1 MASLGNINSY
11 FLTRRNQFENNI
23 FARFWTTD
31 PFAGLIESKPFELE
45 MGLTPTVVTATHE
58 LPTSYLPLTQTALAL
73 SAGTGNAACSP
84 GVINIGGG
92 YITRNFTLNVNAFQT
107 EAFCLTDLQFK
118 FQWEQQARFR
128 EKGLGDF
135 VTQYQGDWARVNNI
149 GQVNTK
155 VMPLGPGLYAESDND
170 ANFSFVNLAP
180 YVGNC
185 GVLDWTML
193 GNFYDR
199 LNQIG
204 AQQNSVGM
212 SDGTPVYAL
221 NIGPGLK
228 RRLYQTTNFI
238 RTSVD
243 FNDMGKDFS
252 RNFLARGIDTA
263 INGFL
268 PNVDLNAIRYDAG
281 FNPIYPYV
289 NNAVTQ
295 GTQAQPNA
303 NYRTVALGGKAVYE
317 AFSIMARGVYSKRPR
332 PIGPLQAGLEGF
344 NPVTYSGE
352 VRWLNNPDMGTNI
365 LGNYGLY
372 RIDIQQ
378 AAMPEFPELAFS
390 GICLAIDG
398 T

>member
-1 MASLGNINSY
+1 MSSLTNLNSY
-11 FLTRRNQFENNI
+11 FLTRKSQFENNI
-23 FARFWTTD
+23 FARFWTSD

-45 MGLTPTVVTATHE
+45 MGLMPTVVTATHE
-58 LPTSYLPLTQTALAL
+58 LPTSYLPLTQTSLTL
-73 SAGTGNAACSP
+73 SAGTGNAACAPS
-84 GVINIGGG
+84 VINIGGG
-92 YITRNFTLNVNAFQT
+92 YITRNFNLIVNAFQT

-149 GQVNTK
+149 GQINTK
-155 VMPLGPGLYAESDND
+155 IMPQGPGLYAESDND
-170 ANFSFVNLAP
+170 ALFTYANLAP
-180 YVGNC
+180 FVGAC

-193 GNFYDR
+193 GNLYDR

-204 AQQNSVGM
+204 AQQNAVGM

-228 RRLYQTTNFI
+228 RRLFQTTSFI

-243 FNDMGKDFS
+243 FNDMGKEYS
-252 RNFLARGIDTA
+252 RNFLARGIDSA

-268 PNVDLNAIRYDAG
+268 PNVDLNAMRYDAG

-289 NNAVTQ
+289 NNAATQ
-295 GTQAQPNA
+295 GTVAQPNT
-303 NYRTVALGGKAVYE
+303 NYRTVANGGKAVYE
-317 AFSIMARGVYSKRPR
+317 AFSVVARGVFSKRPR
-332 PIGPLQAGLEGF
+332 PVGPLQAGLEAF

-352 VRWLNNPDMGTNI
+352 VRWINNPDMSTNI
-365 LGNYGLY
+365 LGNFGLY

-378 AAMPEFPELAFS
+378 AAMPEFPELAFT
-390 GICLAIDG
+390 GLCLAIDG

>member
-58 LPTSYLPLTQTALAL
+58 LPTSYLPLTQTALTL
-73 SAGTGNAACSP
+73 SAGTGNAACTP

-92 YITRNFTLNVNAFQT
+92 YITRNFTINVNAFQT

-180 YVGNC
+180 YVGQC

-193 GNFYDR
+193 ANFYDR

-228 RRLYQTTNFI
+228 RRLFQTTSFI

-243 FNDMGKDFS
+243 FNDMGKEFS

-289 NNAVTQ
+289 NNQVTQ
-295 GTQAQPNA
+295 GTQAQPNP

-352 VRWLNNPDMGTNI
+352 VRWLNNPDMSTNI

-378 AAMPEFPELAFS
+378 AAMPEFPELAFT

-398 T
+398 N